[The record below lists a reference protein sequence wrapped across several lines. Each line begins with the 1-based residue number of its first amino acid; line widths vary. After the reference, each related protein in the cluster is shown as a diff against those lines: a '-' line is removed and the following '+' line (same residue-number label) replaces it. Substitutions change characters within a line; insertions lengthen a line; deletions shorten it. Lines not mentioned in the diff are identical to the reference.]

1 VFIVNNCKNWLSLIK
16 TYFRKGIAV
25 IEKEKIRASAIVEA
39 LGGAL
44 AVSKMLAAM
53 GVKVSRMAVW
63 QWTERN
69 EIPLG
74 RLVLLAGALERSTG
88 LRRWDIVPEHWETI
102 WPELVYEKKKADK
115 KK

>member
-1 VFIVNNCKNWLSLIK
+1 MKEK
-16 TYFRKGIAV
+16 EIAEN
-25 IEKEKIRASAIVEA
+25 EKEKISAAAIVEA

-44 AVSKMLAAM
+44 AVSKMLATM

-74 RLVLLAGALERSTG
+74 RLVLLAGAIERATN
-88 LRRWDIVPEHWETI
+88 LRRWDIVPEHCETI
-102 WPELVYEKKKADK
+102 WPELVYEKKKSDK